1 MPMSSAPYWAERWFR
16 AMGSSSHL
24 IVGDAD
30 DRVIEWAVAEIE
42 RLEQCWSRFR
52 PNSEL
57 SLLNAQAGAWVAVS
71 PTLLFALTRA
81 RDLWRATEGCFDPTV
96 LDALERFGYDRSF
109 DRVEVDLADA
119 PAPEWSPVPG
129 FNTVDIDVAQSR
141 VRSAPG
147 VRIDLG
153 GVGKGLAADVVAE
166 GLVDRGARTAC
177 ISLGGDIRVCGDP
190 PEPTGWRIPV
200 EDPFVDGR
208 TLFEYPLAEGA
219 IVTSTRLIRRWSRG
233 GRAYHH
239 IIDPTTGA
247 PSDHG
252 ISAVVVA
259 GGEAWWAEGFAKA
272 AMVAGI
278 ERGRNLLKLA
288 GLTAWIFRDDGS
300 IAPNA
305 QEIGATCTPN

>member
-1 MPMSSAPYWAERWFR
+1 MSSAPYWAERWFR

-57 SLLNAQAGAWVAVS
+57 SLLNAQAGVWVAVS

-129 FNTVDIDVAQSR
+129 FKTVDIDVAQSR

-252 ISAVVVA
+252 IAAVVVA